1 MHSASPN
8 FGISAHQFLFHLLC
22 ALLHHLAFP
31 EVNDEAKI
39 QHPIKE
45 AIITKML
52 DPEGMEISGKSP
64 LNFYPLFLFCLWK
77 ACLSPPLQAFTAS
90 L

>member
-1 MHSASPN
+1 MHSGSRN
-8 FGISAHQFLFHLLC
+8 FGISALQFLFHFLC

-39 QHPIKE
+39 HRPIKE

-64 LNFYPLFLFCLWK
+64 LNFYPVFLFHSW
-77 ACLSPPLQAFTAS
+77 
-90 L
+90 